1 MYFVYETRTLYSC
14 QVVSEKLTR
23 VAVLERAAKLAD
35 ADGLDAV
42 TIRRLAQE
50 LGVTP
55 MALYWHFKNKDEL
68 LVGLADHLLTGV
80 QADRQVGDPWLTQL
94 RAMVEALLDVVRAH
108 PTLVELLMFIDKR
121 HATAFTRA
129 TNDALDLLSQAG
141 FTLEEGF
148 WVSSYL
154 LHGVIGLV
162 EARPGCPSSMS
173 PIEGDEW
180 RRQRR
185 LQLES
190 LPGDQFPMMVAFA
203 STFERVPDVDRYFS
217 FGVDLLMSA
226 VETTARRR
234 AAGA

>member
-23 VAVLERAAKLAD
+23 AAVLERAAKLAD

-68 LVGLADHLLTGV
+68 LAGLADHLLSGV
-80 QADRQVGDPWLTQL
+80 KADRQAGDPWPKQL
-94 RAMVEALLDVVRAH
+94 RAMVAALLDVVRAH

-129 TNDALDLLSQAG
+129 TNDALDLLGQAG
-141 FTLEEGF
+141 FDLEESF

-173 PIEGDEW
+173 PAEAEEW

-185 LQLES
+185 VQLES
-190 LPGDQFPMMVAFA
+190 LPADQFPMMVAFA
-203 STFERVPDVDRYFS
+203 ATFGREPDVDRYFA

-226 VETTARRR
+226 VEAMAAQR
-234 AAGA
+234 AARA

>member
-23 VAVLERAAKLAD
+23 SAVLERAAKLAD

-68 LVGLADHLLTGV
+68 LVGLVDHLLSGV
-80 QADRQVGDPWLTQL
+80 SADRRAGDPWPTQL

-129 TNDALDLLSQAG
+129 TNDALDLLGRAG
-141 FTLEEGF
+141 FTLEEGY

-162 EARPGCPSSMS
+162 EAQPGCPSSMT
-173 PIEGDEW
+173 PVEAEEW

-190 LPGDQFPMMVAFA
+190 LPADQYPMMVAFA
-203 STFERVPDVDRYFS
+203 GTFEREPDVERYFS
-217 FGVDLLMSA
+217 FGLDLLMSA
-226 VETTARRR
+226 VEATAGRR

>member
-1 MYFVYETRTLYSC
+1 
-14 QVVSEKLTR
+14 
-23 VAVLERAAKLAD
+23 
-35 ADGLDAV
+35 V

-68 LVGLADHLLTGV
+68 LVGLVDHLLATV
-80 QADRQVGDPWLTQL
+80 RADRKAGDPWPKQL
-94 RAMVEALLDVVRAH
+94 RAMVEALLEVVRAH

-129 TNDALDLLSQAG
+129 TNDALDLLGQAG
-141 FTLEEGF
+141 FDIEESF

-162 EARPGCPSSMS
+162 EARPGCPSALS
-173 PIEGDEW
+173 PVEAEEW

-185 LQLES
+185 VQLES
-190 LPGDQFPMMVAFA
+190 LPADQFPMMVAFGA
-203 STFERVPDVDRYFS
+203 TFGHEPDLERYFA
-217 FGVDLLMSA
+217 FGVDLLMSG
-226 VETTARRR
+226 VEAMASQR
-234 AAGA
+234 AARA

>member
-1 MYFVYETRTLYSC
+1 
-14 QVVSEKLTR
+14 VVTEKLTR

-68 LVGLADHLLTGV
+68 LTGLADHLLGGV
-80 QADRQVGDPWLTQL
+80 KANRQAGDPWLKQL

-108 PTLVELLMFIDKR
+108 PTLVELLMLIDKR
-121 HATAFTRA
+121 HAPGFTRA

-173 PIEGDEW
+173 PAEAEEW

-203 STFERVPDVDRYFS
+203 STFEHAPDLDRYFA

-226 VETTARRR
+226 VEATAARR

>member
-23 VAVLERAAKLAD
+23 AAVLERAAKLAD

-55 MALYWHFKNKDEL
+55 MALYWHFKSKDEL
-68 LVGLADHLLTGV
+68 LVGLADHLLGGV
-80 QADRQVGDPWLTQL
+80 KATRGPGDPWQQQL
-94 RAMVEALLDVVRAH
+94 RAMVEALLVVVRAH
-108 PTLVELLMFIDKR
+108 PTLVELLMLIDKR
-121 HATAFTRA
+121 HASAFTRA

-141 FTLEEGF
+141 FELEEGF

-162 EARPGCPSSMS
+162 EARPGCPTSMS
-173 PIEGDEW
+173 PAEADEW

-190 LPGDQFPMMVAFA
+190 LPADQFPMMVAFGG
-203 STFERVPDVDRYFS
+203 TFAHEPDLERYFA

-226 VETTARRR
+226 VEAMASRR